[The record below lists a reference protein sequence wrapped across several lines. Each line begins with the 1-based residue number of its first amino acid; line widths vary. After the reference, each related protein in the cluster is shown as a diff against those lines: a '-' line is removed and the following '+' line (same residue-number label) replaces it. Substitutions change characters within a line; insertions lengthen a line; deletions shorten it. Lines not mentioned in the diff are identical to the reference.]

1 MAQKGRRGFK
11 PPSNY
16 EPGRKPGRAGKR
28 WAGGR
33 AAAAG
38 DEGQPTRGARGA
50 GRDSG
55 AGHPRSTQGGQR
67 QSNARNRGAAERGRK
82 AGERGREAGERATT
96 AGRRRPAESRP
107 VREDRSDRAARAA
120 GSGGAGREGAPGRGE
135 RRDQARVYAFGAD
148 GQAERVAGGPRPA
161 EPPVLERLDAR
172 LTTAADAEGV
182 AFGDLGLG
190 PNIVRVLAELG
201 AEQPFPIQAATI
213 PDAIAG
219 RDVLGRARTGSGK
232 TIAFGAAVVERLL
245 KLKAEGA
252 FAGDG
257 AASRDRPRRGERQ
270 GAPKRPPRNPKALIL
285 APTRELALQIDR
297 TVQPIA
303 RSVGFFTAQLVGGV
317 PLDPQMHAL
326 ERGVDIVIG
335 TPGRVRDLVNRRKL
349 DLREVLVS
357 VIDEADHMCELG
369 FLEPVQRV
377 LRDTVRGGQRL
388 LFSATL
394 DSGVSDLVSEFLR
407 DPAVHEVGGEAVSEA
422 EHRVLIVLRE
432 HKDRVL
438 VELASRPG
446 RIMVFCRTRAYA
458 ERLAEMLDEAGLR
471 VTALHGNLSQARRER
486 NLERF
491 ASGKASVLV
500 ATDVAARGLHVDDVD
515 LVVQADPPD
524 DYKTYLHR
532 AGRTARAGRD
542 GLVLTVIPRTRQKR
556 TRELLGQA
564 EIVPAS
570 FGDHEPGDDPTTP

>member
-16 EPGRKPGRAGKR
+16 EPGRKPARAGKR

-33 AAAAG
+33 DSAAEDG
-38 DEGQPTRGARGA
+38 KPTRGARGT

-55 AGHPRSTQGGQR
+55 AGHPRSAHDGKR
-67 QSNARNRGAAERGRK
+67 QAEGRPARQDRADRSGRSTPSNRSAGAERSAEAARPQRS
-82 AGERGREAGERATT
+82 AGAVRSQ
-96 AGRRRPAESRP
+96 RRPAP
-107 VREDRSDRAARAA
+107 ARAEQTPVTA
-120 GSGGAGREGAPGRGE
+120 RSAPS
-135 RRDQARVYAFGAD
+135 
-148 GQAERVAGGPRPA
+148 
-161 EPPVLERLDAR
+161 EPVVLQRLDAR
-172 LTTAADAEGV
+172 ITTAAEVQGV
-182 AFGDLGLG
+182 AFSDLGLG
-190 PNIVRVLAELG
+190 ANIVRVLSELG
-201 AEQPFPIQAATI
+201 ADQPFPIQAATI

-232 TIAFGAAVVERLL
+232 TIAFGAALVERLL
-245 KLKAEGA
+245 QLKAEGA
-252 FAGDG
+252 FAGD
-257 AASRDRPRRGERQ
+257 AKPARDRPRRGER
-270 GAPKRPPRNPKALIL
+270 APKRAARNPKALIL

-317 PLDPQMHAL
+317 PLDPQVHAL

-335 TPGRVRDLVNRRKL
+335 TPGRVRDLINRRKL

-394 DSGVSDLVSEFLR
+394 DSGVSDLVAEFLR
-407 DPAVHEVGGEAVSEA
+407 NPAVHEVAGEAVSEA
-422 EHRVLIVLRE
+422 EHRVLVVLRE

-438 VELASRPG
+438 VELASRSG
-446 RIMVFCRTRAYA
+446 RTMVFTRTRAYA
-458 ERLAEMLDEAGLR
+458 ERLAELFEEAGLR

-500 ATDVAARGLHVDDVD
+500 ATDVAARGLHIDDVD

-524 DYKTYLHR
+524 EYKTYLHR
-532 AGRTARAGRD
+532 AGRTARAGRG
-542 GLVLTVIPRTRQKR
+542 GLVLTVIPRTRQQR
-556 TRELLGQA
+556 TRELLEQA

-570 FGDHEPGDDPTTP
+570 FGDHAPGDDPTAA